1 MHATI
6 DFRGQMII
14 PAKARKKVGIEAG
27 DVVSVQPNGQ
37 GCLLLV
43 RQQKSRPERFRVHRG
58 KAGHWVVGGLG
69 RTISR
74 QEVYKMLEQFPP

>member
-27 DVVSVQPNGQ
+27 DIVSVQPNGQ
-37 GCLLLV
+37 G
-43 RQQKSRPERFRVHRG
+43 
-58 KAGHWVVGGLG
+58 
-69 RTISR
+69 
-74 QEVYKMLEQFPP
+74 